1 MPHQNLP
8 QESWVDWLLGLIG
21 TAIIGILS
29 WIASIVW
36 GRVTDLEKA
45 TEDNKARIETL
56 ERLAAVA
63 DERHRES
70 QRRLESIDDRS
81 ERMDRKLD
89 RIVERI

>member
-8 QESWVDWLLGLIG
+8 PESWVDWLLGLIG
-21 TAIIGILS
+21 TAIFGLLG

-36 GRVTDLEKA
+36 GRVTDLEKE
-45 TEDNKARIETL
+45 TESNKTRIETL
-56 ERLAAVA
+56 ERIAAIA

-81 ERMDRKLD
+81 ERMERKLD
-89 RIVERI
+89 RIAERL